1 MSLKNVSSRYLYH
14 LAIIPI
20 GSTRTMWSNYTVT
33 EQMETASKVRQQ
45 MKNLKSCAQSRS
57 LQTLNLVISRDC
69 LYEDGDKCTKM
80 LVTLS
85 LLTDDQ
91 YGNGSLPWTYRWASF
106 FKLCSAVLLKIVS
119 YKNSP
124 FYFARN
130 LVLYPSWRSQLAL
143 KCWLLRREGETANI
157 Y

>member
-20 GSTRTMWSNYTVT
+20 DSTRTMWSNHAVT
-33 EQMETASKVRQQ
+33 EQMETASKVRQK

-69 LYEDGDKCTKM
+69 LAEDGDKCTKM

-91 YGNGSLPWTYRWASF
+91 YGNGSLP
-106 FKLCSAVLLKIVS
+106 
-119 YKNSP
+119 
-124 FYFARN
+124 
-130 LVLYPSWRSQLAL
+130 
-143 KCWLLRREGETANI
+143 
-157 Y
+157 